1 MHTQHDAF
9 ESTLNSEK
17 GFSLIEL
24 MIAMAIFSIGIL
36 AVMTMQISTI
46 NSNSGARKISD
57 ALVMAN
63 DQLENFMASPY
74 TSAELDP
81 AANPHQIDAGGYSME
96 WNVFTEDLN
105 GDGTNDAKR
114 IQLTVFHQMNTDK
127 GVTIQHLIPES

>member
-63 DQLENFMASPY
+63 DQLENFMAIPY

-81 AANPHQIDAGGYSME
+81 GKKTQQIDGYSME
-96 WNVFTEDLN
+96 WDVFMEDLN